1 MRELSHHILD
11 ILENSLA
18 AGASQ
23 IVLQINEDTAQNR
36 LTIRVADN
44 GRGMDAET
52 LRRVSDPF
60 FTTRT
65 TRHVGLGIPLF
76 KAAAE
81 RCNGGLTISSQVGQG
96 TEIVATFQLDHIDRA
111 PLGDIKSTLLG
122 AILFG
127 KACDLHFSHR
137 YDDHEFELDTA
148 EIRSV
153 MGDVPLDH
161 PLVRQWLAEYI
172 REGYEQLYGEH

>member
-23 IVLQINEDTAQNR
+23 IVLQIDEDTAQNR

-44 GRGMDAET
+44 GRGMDQEMV
-52 LRRVSDPF
+52 RRVSDPF

-65 TRHVGLGIPLF
+65 TRRVGLGIPLF

-81 RCNGGLTISSQVGQG
+81 RCNGSLTISSQVGKG
-96 TEIVATFQLDHIDRA
+96 TEIVATFQRDHIDRA
-111 PLGDIKSTLLG
+111 PLGDMKSTLLG
-122 AILFG
+122 ALLFG
-127 KACDLHFSHR
+127 QACDLRFSHR
-137 YDDHEFELDTA
+137 YNDRTFELDTA
-148 EIRSV
+148 EIRAV
-153 MGDVPLDH
+153 MGDTPLDH
-161 PLVRQWLAEYI
+161 PRVRQWLEDYI
-172 REGYEQLYGEH
+172 REGYEDLYSER